1 MAASSASVFPRSNS
15 TPVFP
20 SECYE
25 NCPFSVMESQ
35 LYGTPVVGARIG
47 GIPELIEEGKT
58 GVLFESGNTEA
69 LEAAIQGLWE
79 APDRMEAFTQ
89 NCRQLP
95 FDTLPVYCEKLM
107 KLYKG
112 EPHV

>member
-1 MAASSASVFPRSNS
+1 M
-15 TPVFP
+15 
-20 SECYE
+20 
-25 NCPFSVMESQ
+25 
-35 LYGTPVVGARIG
+35 
-47 GIPELIEEGKT
+47 
-58 GVLFESGNTEA
+58 LFESGNTEA